1 MNYQSPHIPGPP
13 ESPEPPNRLV
23 EIAASLSH
31 PAVTRV
37 GLTTT
42 TDGRWALMVRVQPG
56 TSIPC
61 KDIEAVCNDYPIVYQ
76 EEPKEFPVARPAY
89 PALGE

>member
-1 MNYQSPHIPGPP
+1 MADSF
-13 ESPEPPNRLV
+13 
-23 EIAASLSH
+23 SH

-42 TDGRWALMVRVQPG
+42 ADGRWALMVRVQPG
-56 TSIPC
+56 TPIPI
-61 KDIEAVCNDYPIVYQ
+61 KEIAAVCRDYPIIYQ
-76 EEPKEFPVARPAY
+76 EEPQEFPVARPAY

>member
-1 MNYQSPHIPGPP
+1 MHHQSPHIPGPP
-13 ESPEPPNRLV
+13 ESPEPPSRLV
-23 EIAASLSH
+23 EMADSFSH

-42 TDGRWALMVRVQPG
+42 AEGHWVLMVRVQPG
-56 TSIPC
+56 ISIPI
-61 KDIEAVCNDYPIVYQ
+61 KETEAVCSDYPIIYQ